1 MDCCDN
7 KNIICKNCENI
18 CVNCGV
24 IHDYRYVNEI
34 SFRDYNMNISNM
46 LFYRKTIYKRKKYL
60 YNKCFHVKEINE
72 TIILFL
78 DKSLED
84 IRKLYNM
91 QRISISK
98 YLNSIYN
105 FYCNKSSISYKPI
118 LNNKRI
124 INLNDNII
132 KILEK
137 NYLEYPHY
145 MKNED
150 DYFYL

>member
-1 MDCCDN
+1 MECCDN

-18 CVNCGV
+18 CINCGV

-60 YNKCFHVKEINE
+60 YNKCFHIREINE

-91 QRISISK
+91 KRISISK

-118 LNNKRI
+118 LNNKKV

-145 MKNED
+145 IKNED
-150 DYFYL
+150 DYTYL

>member
-1 MDCCDN
+1 MECCDN

-18 CVNCGV
+18 CINCGV

-145 MKNED
+145 IKNED
-150 DYFYL
+150 DYTYL

>member
-1 MDCCDN
+1 MNCCDN
-7 KNIICKNCENI
+7 KNITCKNCENVCI
-18 CVNCGV
+18 NCGI

-34 SFRDYNMNISNM
+34 PFRDYNMNISNM
-46 LFYRKTIYKRKKYL
+46 LFYKKTIYKRKKYL
-60 YNKCFHVKEINE
+60 YNKCFHIKEINE
-72 TIILFL
+72 TIILFF
-78 DKSLED
+78 DKCLEE
-84 IRKLYNM
+84 IRKLFNM

-118 LNNKRI
+118 LNNKKI

-145 MKNED
+145 IKNED
-150 DYFYL
+150 DYTYL